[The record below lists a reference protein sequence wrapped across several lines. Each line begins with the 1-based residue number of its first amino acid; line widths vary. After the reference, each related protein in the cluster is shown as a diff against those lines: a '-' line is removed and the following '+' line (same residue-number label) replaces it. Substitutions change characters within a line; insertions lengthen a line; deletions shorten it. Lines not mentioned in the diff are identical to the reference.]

1 MFPFHPI
8 EEDKASNQA
17 NKEAPDDH
25 EDGDDGGLGA
35 ADVAGIP
42 NVVLSK
48 TRLTASSQTR
58 VVRAHSRTRWV
69 LVGETSLAQLAWW
82 KGFCHLKLMT
92 LIYRRQ
98 TWENHFYKCF
108 KPGPPPR

>member
-17 NKEAPDDH
+17 NKEASDDH

-58 VVRAHSRTRWV
+58 VVRAHSRARWV

-82 KGFCHLKLMT
+82 QGFCHLK
-92 LIYRRQ
+92 
-98 TWENHFYKCF
+98 
-108 KPGPPPR
+108 

>member
-1 MFPFHPI
+1 MFPFHPV
-8 EEDKASNQA
+8 EEDKAGDQT
-17 NKEAPDDH
+17 KEEASDDH
-25 EDGDDGGLGA
+25 EHGDDGGLGA

-82 KGFCHLKLMT
+82 KGFCHLK
-92 LIYRRQ
+92 
-98 TWENHFYKCF
+98 
-108 KPGPPPR
+108 